1 MSQKLYDDL
10 KQVAGI
16 QNTASLSPGEMWLL
30 RNSDNTIPY
39 KSVMVI
45 GDSSDAQVRL
55 ADTLSNALLKLESD
69 GISSVSMPVFRL
81 DKLRQFEADIASGSP
96 VDNSTRFTEED
107 LIKEHVD
114 ALRKF
119 RVRSNGR
126 LTQVNVMVT
135 EAERKFGERLNRAIE
150 EVLREPIMV
159 AQDAKEDV
167 AVLPSNIR
175 VAPRIGDGR

>member
-10 KQVAGI
+10 KNVAGI
-16 QNTASLSPGEMWLL
+16 QNTAFLNPGEMCLL
-30 RNSDNTIPY
+30 HNSNDAIPY

-45 GDSSDAQVRL
+45 GDSAGTELKLS
-55 ADTLSNALLKLESD
+55 DTLSSALLKLEAD
-69 GISSVSMPVFRL
+69 GISSVTMPVFRL
-81 DKLRQFEADIASGSP
+81 EKLRQFESAIASGAPLDDSAK
-96 VDNSTRFTEED
+96 FTEED

-135 EAERKFGERLNRAIE
+135 VAERKFGERLNRFIE

-175 VAPRIGDGR
+175 VAPRIGDSR

>member
-1 MSQKLYDDL
+1 MYDDL

-16 QNTASLSPGEMWLL
+16 QNTASLNPGEMCLL
-30 RNSDNTIPY
+30 HNSDESIPY

-45 GDSSDAQVRL
+45 GDNTNSQVKL

-69 GISSVSMPVFRL
+69 GISSVTMPVFRL
-81 DKLRQFEADIASGSP
+81 DKLRQLEADIASGSS
-96 VDNSTRFTEED
+96 VDDSSRFTEED

-119 RVRSNGR
+119 RIRSKGR
-126 LTQVNVMVT
+126 LTQVNVMVA
-135 EAERKFGERLNRAIE
+135 EVERKFGERLNRAIE

-159 AQDAKEDV
+159 AQDAREDV

-175 VAPRIGDGR
+175 VAPRIGDSR